1 MVEGK
6 GIGIGIGIGVVI
18 GILIGIIA
26 SPLVDITMSNQSN
39 PIADVLETDDAQLAR
54 LETRYNDANDR
65 LTTTLILTNKNGDY
79 TKANGNLE
87 LTVKKDERT
96 VHSEEFE
103 FTKDDFVSWRNNN
116 GDKVTGYQFS
126 VNKYFSSYGHDVF
139 VDVVTKSG
147 HTWNDLHVSFFSLN

>member
-6 GIGIGIGIGVVI
+6 GLGIGIGIGIVMGIGIGVI
-18 GILIGIIA
+18 GL
-26 SPLVDITMSNQSN
+26 PLVDNIMSNQSN
-39 PIADVLETDDAQLAR
+39 PIADILETDDAQLAR
-54 LETRYNDANDR
+54 LETRYNDATDR

-87 LTVKKDERT
+87 LTVKKDGRT

-139 VDVVTKSG
+139 VDLETKSG
-147 HTWNDLHVSFFSLN
+147 SIWKDLHTTFFSLN